1 MIIVGPFGLLCLV
14 LLCFKPVRRI
24 AGYFLLVIFIIGIG
38 AFGHVEFINRAPWVA
53 LLIAAV
59 PFLPLAR
66 RRRG

>member
-1 MIIVGPFGLLCLV
+1 M
-14 LLCFKPVRRI
+14 I

-59 PFLPLAR
+59 PFLPLAG